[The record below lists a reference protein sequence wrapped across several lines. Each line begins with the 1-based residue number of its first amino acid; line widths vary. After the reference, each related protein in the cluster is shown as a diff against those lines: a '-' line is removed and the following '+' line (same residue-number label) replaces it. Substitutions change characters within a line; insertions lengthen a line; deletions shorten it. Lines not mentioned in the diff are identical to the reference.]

1 MHHGKHVRRLN
12 RTSAHRKAMFRNM
25 VSALIKHERIETTL
39 PKAKE
44 LKKIADKM
52 ITIGKKG
59 DFNAKRSAMAYLRE
73 HGTTIPIL
81 FDTLAPRFANRNGG
95 YTRIQRIGQRYG
107 DNAPMAVIEYIDGKN
122 DLKKELVMKQ
132 IARAISP
139 ASGKPI
145 PNMSVEDILAG
156 KGEVLGGKKLQ
167 RDIKKLQASPHSA
180 TLKTDIEAELAKVS
194 EQMSSAKL

>member
-12 RTSAHRKAMFRNM
+12 RTSAHRKAMLRNM

-122 DLKKELVMKQ
+122 DLKKEFVTKQ
-132 IARAISP
+132 IAHAMSP

-156 KGEVLGGKKLQ
+156 KGEVLGGNKFQRDLKKLQ
-167 RDIKKLQASPHSA
+167 NSSNAAS
-180 TLKTDIEAELAKVS
+180 LKTDIEAQLAKLS

>member
-1 MHHGKHVRRLN
+1 MEY
-12 RTSAHRKAMFRNM
+12 TFDFFQ
-25 VSALIKHERIETTL
+25 ALTESFFFFSCFAAL
-39 PKAKE
+39 P
-44 LKKIADKM
+44 
-52 ITIGKKG
+52 
-59 DFNAKRSAMAYLRE
+59 YLQE

-81 FDTLAPRFANRNGG
+81 FDTLAPRFAERNGG

-122 DLKKELVMKQ
+122 DLKKELVTKQ
-132 IARAISP
+132 IARALSP

-156 KGEVLGGKKLQ
+156 KGEVLGGNKLQ
-167 RDIKKLQASPHSA
+167 RDLKKLQQSSHAAS
-180 TLKTDIEAELAKVS
+180 LKTDIEAELAKLS

>member
-12 RTSAHRKAMFRNM
+12 RTSAHRKAMLRNM

-44 LKKIADKM
+44 LKIADKM

-81 FDTLAPRFANRNGG
+81 FDTLAPRFAERNGG

-122 DLKKELVMKQ
+122 DLKKELVTKQ
-132 IARAISP
+132 IARALSP

-156 KGEVLGGKKLQ
+156 KGEVLGGNKLQ
-167 RDIKKLQASPHSA
+167 RDLKKLQQSSHAAS
-180 TLKTDIEAELAKVS
+180 LKTDIEAELAKLS